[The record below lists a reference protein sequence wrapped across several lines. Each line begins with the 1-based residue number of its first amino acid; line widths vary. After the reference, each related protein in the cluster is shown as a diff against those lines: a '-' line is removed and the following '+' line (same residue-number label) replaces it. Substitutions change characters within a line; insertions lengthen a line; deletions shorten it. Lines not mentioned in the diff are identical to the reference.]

1 MKLINKGMVGVH
13 LMQKRVKPK
22 KSNALASL
30 KRGSLGRSVSTLS
43 KRERKL
49 MGLVIVIQI
58 FLSGLDLLGVV
69 IFGLVG
75 SLTVSGLSAKQP
87 GNRVSDFLTLLNI
100 ENSTLQHQVTIL
112 GSLAAVALV
121 IKTLATL
128 YLTRRILF
136 FLSRRGARI
145 SGTLLSKMMG
155 QNLLKFQSK
164 SMQETIFAVTSGVQ
178 SINVGILGAAAS
190 LVADI
195 SLLVILGVGLFIV
208 DTIVAFSTLLIFSI
222 VAVLLYRALHLKVRV
237 LGKTQSDLA
246 IKSNERIFEVISSY
260 RELIVKNRRSFYSRE
275 IARLRLDMADS
286 SAEFAFLS
294 NVSKYILEITVVAG
308 SLFIAAVQFMAH
320 TASHAIAVLA
330 IFLVA
335 STRIAPAVLRVQQ
348 GLLSIK
354 GNIGSATPT
363 LELIEALGSEESIDS
378 KIDTLRFDYPGFSS
392 EVSVSNVS
400 ICYPGREEN
409 ALSEITLRIKP
420 GEVIALVGPSG
431 AGKTT
436 LVDCLL
442 GILEPDE
449 GNVLISNERPLDAIS
464 KWPGSI
470 AYVPQDV
477 MIMNGTIREN
487 VAMGYPEGSYPAD
500 SIWKALETAHLS
512 DYVKS
517 LEGGLESAVGDRG
530 TKMSGGQ
537 RQRLGI
543 ARAMFTNPHLLVLD
557 EATSALDGET
567 EAGIS
572 DSIQRMRGEVTVI
585 LIAHRLSTVRNADKV
600 VYLEAGR
607 IVSEGTF
614 EEVRKS
620 VKDFDRQAKLMGL

>member
-1 MKLINKGMVGVH
+1 MRRRISLRFSRNID
-13 LMQKRVKPK
+13 
-22 KSNALASL
+22 SL
-30 KRGSLGRSVSTLS
+30 KRGPLGRSISTLS

-49 MGLVIVIQI
+49 IGLVIVIQI

-87 GNRVSDFLTLLNI
+87 GDRVSDFLALLNI
-100 ENSTLQHQVTIL
+100 QNSTLQHQVTIL
-112 GSLAAVALV
+112 GSLAAFVLV
-121 IKTLATL
+121 IKTISTL
-128 YLTRRILF
+128 YLTRRTLF

-164 SMQETIFAVTSGVQ
+164 SMQETIYAVTSGVQ
-178 SINVGILGAAAS
+178 SVNVGILGAAS
-190 LVADI
+190 YLVADI
-195 SLLVILGVGLFIV
+195 SLLIILGIGLFLV
-208 DTIVAFSTLLIFSI
+208 DTVVALSTLLIFSI
-222 VAVLLYRALHLKVRV
+222 IAVALYRALHLRVRV
-237 LGKTQSDLA
+237 LGKVQSDLF
-246 IKSNERIFEVISSY
+246 IESNERIVEVISSY
-260 RELIVKNRRSFYSRE
+260 RELIVKNRRSYYARE

-294 NVSKYILEITVVAG
+294 NVSKYILEITVVVG
-308 SLFIAAVQFMAH
+308 SLFIAAVQFMTQ
-320 TASHAIAVLA
+320 TASHAIAVLS

-348 GLLSIK
+348 GLLQIK

-378 KIDTLRFDYPGFSS
+378 KIDTLRFEYPGFSS
-392 EVSVSNVS
+392 DVNISKVS
-400 ICYPGREEN
+400 IRYPGREKN
-409 ALSEITLRIKP
+409 ALSDVTLKIRSGEI
-420 GEVIALVGPSG
+420 IALVGPSG

-442 GILEPDE
+442 GILEPDK
-449 GNVLISNERPLDAIS
+449 GSVLISRERPLDAIS

-487 VAMGYPEGSYPAD
+487 VAMGYPEDSYSVE
-500 SIWKALETAHLS
+500 SIWEALETAHLS
-512 DYVKS
+512 EYVKS
-517 LEGGLESAVGDRG
+517 LENGIDSPVGDRG

-543 ARAMFTNPHLLVLD
+543 ARAMFTKPHLLVLD

-572 DSIQRMRGEVTVI
+572 DSIQKMRGEVTVI
-585 LIAHRLSTVRNADKV
+585 LIAHRLSTVRSADNV
-600 VYLEAGR
+600 VYLEAGNL
-607 IVSEGTF
+607 VAEGTF

-620 VKDFDRQAKLMGL
+620 VKDFDRQARLMGL

>member
-1 MKLINKGMVGVH
+1 
-13 LMQKRVKPK
+13 
-22 KSNALASL
+22 
-30 KRGSLGRSVSTLS
+30 
-43 KRERKL
+43 
-49 MGLVIVIQI
+49 VIQI

-87 GNRVSDFLTLLNI
+87 GDRVSDFLALLNI
-100 ENSTLQHQVTIL
+100 QNSTLQHQVTIL
-112 GSLAAVALV
+112 GSLAAFVLV
-121 IKTLATL
+121 IKTISTL
-128 YLTRRILF
+128 YLTRRTLF

-164 SMQETIFAVTSGVQ
+164 SMQETIYAVTSGVQ
-178 SINVGILGAAAS
+178 SVNVGILGAAS
-190 LVADI
+190 YLVADI
-195 SLLVILGVGLFIV
+195 SLLIILGIGLFLV
-208 DTIVAFSTLLIFSI
+208 DTVVALSTLLIFSI
-222 VAVLLYRALHLKVRV
+222 IAVALYRALHLRVRV
-237 LGKTQSDLA
+237 LGKVQSDLF
-246 IKSNERIFEVISSY
+246 IESNERIVEVISSY
-260 RELIVKNRRSFYSRE
+260 RELIVKNRRSYYARE

-294 NVSKYILEITVVAG
+294 NVSKYILEITVVVG
-308 SLFIAAVQFMAH
+308 SLFIAAVQFMTQ
-320 TASHAIAVLA
+320 TASHAIAVLS

-348 GLLSIK
+348 GLLQIK

-378 KIDTLRFDYPGFSS
+378 KIDTLRFEYPGFSS
-392 EVSVSNVS
+392 DVNISKVS
-400 ICYPGREEN
+400 IRYPGREKN
-409 ALSEITLRIKP
+409 ALSDVTLKIRSGEI
-420 GEVIALVGPSG
+420 IALVGPSG

-442 GILEPDE
+442 GILEPDK
-449 GNVLISNERPLDAIS
+449 GSVLISRERPLDAIS

-487 VAMGYPEGSYPAD
+487 VAMGYPEDSYSVE
-500 SIWKALETAHLS
+500 SIWEALETAHLS
-512 DYVKS
+512 EYVKS
-517 LEGGLESAVGDRG
+517 LENGIDSPVGDRG

-543 ARAMFTNPHLLVLD
+543 ARAMFTKPHLLVLD

-572 DSIQRMRGEVTVI
+572 DSIQKMRGEVTVI
-585 LIAHRLSTVRNADKV
+585 LIAHRLSTVRSADNV
-600 VYLEAGR
+600 VYLEAGNL
-607 IVSEGTF
+607 VAEGTF

-620 VKDFDRQAKLMGL
+620 VKDFDRQARLMGL

>member
-1 MKLINKGMVGVH
+1 MVGVH
-13 LMQKRVKPK
+13 LMRRRV
-22 KSNALASL
+22 SLRFSGNIASL
-30 KRGSLGRSVSTLS
+30 KRGPLGRSISTLS

-49 MGLVIVIQI
+49 IGLVIVIQI

-75 SLTVSGLSAKQP
+75 SLSVSGLSSKQP
-87 GNRVSDFLTLLNI
+87 GNRVSDFLALLNI
-100 ENSTLQHQVTIL
+100 QNSTLQHQVTIL
-112 GSLAAVALV
+112 GTLAALVLV
-121 IKTLATL
+121 IKTVSTL
-128 YLTRRILF
+128 YLTRRTLF

-164 SMQETIFAVTSGVQ
+164 SMQETIYAVTSGVQ
-178 SINVGILGAAAS
+178 SVNVGILGAAS
-190 LVADI
+190 YLVADI
-195 SLLVILGVGLFIV
+195 SLLIILGIGLFLV
-208 DTIVAFSTLLIFSI
+208 DTVVALSTLLIFSI
-222 VAVLLYRALHLKVRV
+222 IAVALYRALHLRVRV
-237 LGKTQSDLA
+237 LGKVQSDLF
-246 IKSNERIFEVISSY
+246 IESNERIVEVISSY
-260 RELIVKNRRSFYSRE
+260 RELIVKNRRSYYARE

-294 NVSKYILEITVVAG
+294 NVSKYILEITVVVG
-308 SLFIAAVQFMAH
+308 SLFIAAVQFMTQ
-320 TASHAIAVLA
+320 TASHAIAVLS

-348 GLLSIK
+348 GLLQIK

-378 KIDTLRFDYPGFSS
+378 KIDILRFEYPGFSS
-392 EVSVSNVS
+392 DVNISKVS
-400 ICYPGREEN
+400 IRYPGREKN
-409 ALSEITLRIKP
+409 ALSDVTLKIRSGEI
-420 GEVIALVGPSG
+420 IALVGPSG

-442 GILEPDE
+442 GILEPDK
-449 GNVLISNERPLDAIS
+449 GSVLISRERPLDAIS

-487 VAMGYPEGSYPAD
+487 VAMGYPEDSYSVE
-500 SIWKALETAHLS
+500 SIWEALETAHLS
-512 DYVKS
+512 EYVKS
-517 LEGGLESAVGDRG
+517 LENGIDSPVGDRG

-543 ARAMFTNPHLLVLD
+543 ARAMFTKPHLLVLD

-572 DSIQRMRGEVTVI
+572 DSIQKMRGEVTVI
-585 LIAHRLSTVRNADKV
+585 LIAHRLSTVRSADNV
-600 VYLEAGR
+600 VYLEAGNL
-607 IVSEGTF
+607 VAEGTF

-620 VKDFDRQAKLMGL
+620 VKDFDRQARLMGL

>member
-1 MKLINKGMVGVH
+1 MKLFNEATVGANP
-13 LMQKRVKPK
+13 MQKKVKYFV
-22 KSNALASL
+22 SQVLVSF
-30 KRGSLGRSVSTLS
+30 KRGSLGRSISTLS
-43 KRERKL
+43 KRERRL
-49 MGLVIVIQI
+49 MILVISVQI
-58 FLSGLDLLGVV
+58 FLSALDLLGVV

-87 GNRVSDFLTLLNI
+87 GDRVSSFLNI
-100 ENSTLQHQVTIL
+100 LNLQNSSLQNQVTIL
-112 GSLAAVALV
+112 GTIAAAVL
-121 IKTLATL
+121 ILKTVCTV
-128 YLTRRILF
+128 YLTRRTLF

-164 SMQETIFAVTSGVQ
+164 SMQETIYAVTSGVQ
-178 SINVGILGAAAS
+178 SVNVGILGAAS
-190 LVADI
+190 YLVADI
-195 SLLVILGVGLFIV
+195 SLLIILSVGLFIV
-208 DTIVAFSTLLIFSI
+208 DTVVAFSTLLIFSA
-222 VAVLLYRALHLKVRV
+222 VAVVLYRALHLKVKV
-237 LGKTQSDLA
+237 LGKVQADLF
-246 IKSNERIFEVISSY
+246 IESNERIFEVISSY
-260 RELIVKNRRSFYSRE
+260 RELIVKNRRSFYSKE
-275 IARLRLDMADS
+275 IARLRLEMADS

-294 NVSKYILEITVVAG
+294 NVSKYILEITVVIG
-308 SLFIAAVQFMAH
+308 SLFIAAVQFMTQ
-320 TASHAIAVLA
+320 TASHAIAVLS

-348 GLLSIK
+348 GLLQIK
-354 GNIGSATPT
+354 GNIGSASPT

-378 KIDTLRFDYPGFSS
+378 KIDILRFEYPGFSPEVCVS
-392 EVSVSNVS
+392 EVS
-400 ICYPGREEN
+400 ICYPGRDSD
-409 ALSEITLRIKP
+409 ALSDITLRISP

-436 LVDCLL
+436 LVDCIL
-442 GILEPDE
+442 GILEPHN
-449 GNVLISNERPLDAIS
+449 GTVLISNERPLDAIS

-487 VAMGYPEGSYPAD
+487 VAMGYPEGSYTSD
-500 SIWKALETAHLS
+500 SIWRALEIAHLS
-512 DYVKS
+512 EYVKS
-517 LEGGLESAVGDRG
+517 LDDGIDSAVGDRG
-530 TKMSGGQ
+530 AKMSGGQ

-572 DSIQRMRGEVTVI
+572 DSIQKMRGKVTVI
-585 LIAHRLSTVRNADKV
+585 LIAHRLSTVKNADKV
-600 VYLEAGR
+600 IYLESGR
-607 IVSEGTF
+607 IISTGTF
-614 EEVRKS
+614 EDVRNS